1 MSIFKTQWI
10 ILKKIHKS
18 KDIMYII
25 FSVDYGKIAVVS
37 KNSNKEKKLD
47 IGYSISFE
55 LKTKWEKELFQIRN
69 IKIISEF
76 NYLDFS
82 FKTINNYQILISLIY
97 SLAPEK
103 KQIFNIFEIVEKV
116 NNTSLFL
123 PSLQNQKLPH
133 PPTPSLKSKGR
144 GVSIDEK
151 KINIK
156 IILASLKILNIF
168 WLLSLEHKNSETKKI
183 LNFINNNNFSRI
195 FLLVG
200 ISEESMNDFEE
211 IISGNLRKKKK

>member
-18 KDIMYII
+18 KDLMYII
-25 FSVDYGKIAVVS
+25 FSTDYGKIAVVS

-47 IGYSISFE
+47 IWYNISFE

-76 NYLDFS
+76 NYLNFS
-82 FKTINNYQILISLIY
+82 FKVINNYSLML
-97 SLAPEK
+97 SLVFKLAPEK
-103 KQIFNIFEIVEKV
+103 KQIFNIYEIIE
-116 NNTSLFL
+116 
-123 PSLQNQKLPH
+123 
-133 PPTPSLKSKGR
+133 
-144 GVSIDEK
+144 
-151 KINIK
+151 KINNETKNNIEENKINTK

-168 WLLSLEHKNSETKKI
+168 WLLNSENKNIEIKKV

-195 FLLVG
+195 SLLVW
-200 ISEESMNDFEE
+200 ISEESLENFEK
-211 IISGNLRKKKK
+211 IIFENLKHKKK